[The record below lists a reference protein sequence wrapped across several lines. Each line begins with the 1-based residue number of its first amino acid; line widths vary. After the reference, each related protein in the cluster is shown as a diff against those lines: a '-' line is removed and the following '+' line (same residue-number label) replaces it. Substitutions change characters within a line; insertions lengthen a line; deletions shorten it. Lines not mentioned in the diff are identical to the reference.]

1 MVNTQRKQRDKS
13 EMRQAILD
21 VARMLFLEKG
31 YELTSMR
38 NIAEQVGC
46 SPGTLYLYFKDKDE
60 IFYALHQEG
69 FSKLSGMMAP
79 LRFVEDPF
87 ERLKALGH
95 VYMEFALTNKDL
107 YDLMF
112 ILQAPMNNEDNE
124 AWEEGQKALSFLKSV
139 LHDCQAKGMFRDM
152 DIEHLSFFIWSTMH
166 GMCALFCRNRCQA
179 YKDHEPLELLEQGYH
194 IFQKI
199 LTDLNLDKK

>member
-1 MVNTQRKQRDKS
+1 K
-13 EMRQAILD
+13 
-21 VARMLFLEKG
+21 F
-31 YELTSMR
+31 
-38 NIAEQVGC
+38 
-46 SPGTLYLYFKDKDE
+46 
-60 IFYALHQEG
+60 
-69 FSKLSGMMAP
+69 SGMMAS
-79 LRFVEDPF
+79 LRFVDNPF
-87 ERLKALGH
+87 ERLKALGR

-139 LHDCQAKGMFRDM
+139 LHDCKAKGMFREM

-166 GMCALFCRNRCQA
+166 GMCALYCRNRCQA
-179 YKDHEPLELLEQGYH
+179 YKDHEPTELLEQGYQ

-199 LTDLNLDKK
+199 LTDLNHSKK